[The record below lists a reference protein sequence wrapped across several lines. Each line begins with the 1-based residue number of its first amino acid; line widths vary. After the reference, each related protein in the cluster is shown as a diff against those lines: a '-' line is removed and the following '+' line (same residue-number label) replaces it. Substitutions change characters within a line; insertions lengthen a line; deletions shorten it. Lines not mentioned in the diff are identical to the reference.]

1 MSEKKTIFIVED
13 HPLFRYMLLDLI
25 SNEPNMTVCGEA
37 DNVTDA
43 LSSIKLIQPDA
54 VIIDLNLIGSCG
66 LELIKSLRAHQI
78 QIPVLVLSGHDES
91 LYAERVLRAGS
102 QGYISKLASPVE
114 VLKAINRVLVGQ
126 IYVSELI
133 NSQILSRLG
142 NNHNA
147 QSLSKISTLSDREIE
162 VFQLI
167 GFGLNSREC
176 ATILNLGTSTVDSY
190 RARIKYKLG
199 LKNAAELYQH
209 SAQWLVENQL

>member
-1 MSEKKTIFIVED
+1 MAANKLTAIQFKNLKANEKEQ
-13 HPLFRYMLLDLI
+13 LI
-25 SNEPNMTVCGEA
+25 SDS
-37 DNVTDA
+37 DNLFV
-43 LSSIKLIQPDA
+43 SI
-54 VIIDLNLIGSCG
+54 
-66 LELIKSLRAHQI
+66 R
-78 QIPVLVLSGHDES
+78 
-91 LYAERVLRAGS
+91 
-102 QGYISKLASPVE
+102 
-114 VLKAINRVLVGQ
+114 
-126 IYVSELI
+126 
-133 NSQILSRLG
+133 
-142 NNHNA
+142 A